1 MPGCSPN
8 APFAKLE
15 MLSSR
20 NWQAWLVGNHTRLY
34 YIDAFN
40 VTLARPAPRILLC
53 PRQAAGP
60 FGTAVGLASVE
71 AVMRRVPTN
80 MDYHAMR
87 VGRVRAPPRVDVPPA
102 VGRFEV
108 SHAVVRLSAGEGH
121 APMAI
126 SRPIRLRS
134 PPSPNRRRT
143 PHRIS
148 AHHRAFYWFRSLAA
162 VPCVHLKFVGGL
174 LAETN
179 LGKAAIHFHPI
190 SVPARSARR
199 LISLD

>member
-1 MPGCSPN
+1 MDLPLGRSVSN
-8 APFAKLE
+8 
-15 MLSSR
+15 
-20 NWQAWLVGNHTRLY
+20 QTRLY
-34 YIDAFN
+34 DVDAFN
-40 VTLARPAPRILLC
+40 VTLARPDPRILLC
-53 PRQAAGP
+53 SRQTAGP

-80 MDYHAMR
+80 MDHHAMR

-134 PPSPNRRRT
+134 PLRQIAVALRIGSPLTIGLSIGSGPSRQSPAC
-143 PHRIS
+143 I
-148 AHHRAFYWFRSLAA
+148 
-162 VPCVHLKFVGGL
+162 VKFVGGL

-199 LISLD
+199 LISLDKEWRTKGIQ